1 MMRFDVLGRPL
12 GEELQDWHGAG
23 LPQKQVLAGRLCRME
38 PFCARLHASSLRAA
52 LELDRQGSNWTY
64 LMQAPQDDDEWR
76 RWFSTMETSVDP
88 LYFAIVCQRS
98 QQAEG
103 IAAFQRIDPVNGVM
117 EFGRLLFSPLLQR
130 TAVATEAMYLMLRQ
144 AFSLGYRR
152 VEWQCNTLNKPSWRA
167 AERMGFSFEGIFR
180 QAKVKS
186 GLNRDSAWFS
196 LLDCE
201 WPQMQQALEAWLSP
215 DNFAPDGRQKNSL
228 AACRQAIV
236 RAETET

>member
-1 MMRFDVLGRPL
+1 MMRFDALGRPL
-12 GEELQDWHGAG
+12 GHELANWSGVAVPG
-23 LPQKQVLAGRLCRME
+23 RATLAGRLCRME
-38 PFCARLHASSLRAA
+38 PFTSEKHAASLRAA

-64 LMQAPQDDDEWR
+64 LMVAPQSDAEWAS
-76 RWFSTMETSVDP
+76 WFHSMETSADP
-88 LYFAIVCQRS
+88 LYFAIVRQS
-98 QQAEG
+98 SLQAEG
-103 IAAFQRIDPVNGVM
+103 IAAFQRIDPVNGVL